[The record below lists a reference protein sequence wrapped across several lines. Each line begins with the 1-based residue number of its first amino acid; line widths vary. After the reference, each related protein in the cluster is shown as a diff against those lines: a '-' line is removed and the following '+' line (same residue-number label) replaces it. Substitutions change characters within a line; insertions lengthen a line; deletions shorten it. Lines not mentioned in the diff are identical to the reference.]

1 MKRINLQHYILVLVA
16 FILGS
21 CSKDIGNYD
30 YTDVNT
36 LTVLDA
42 DGEAISGRNYDIR
55 LGKMLT
61 IAPKVTGTLSQDD
74 QTDLRYAW
82 ILDEDTVSKNAVL
95 KINTDEFGVGNKV
108 GKLVVLDKNT
118 NLSFSHNFLVRITA
132 GISKGS
138 YIFTSNENNESTL
151 VLRDLNPVEE
161 YLYLKEFNGYKLG
174 NGPINLDIAST
185 ALSATNREYKRIV
198 MSTKEGENRIM
209 VVDLRTFMPGIF
221 YPYANGMID
230 GGNFSP
236 SMVWCNPRQVSQNNV
251 NGIIVENGKVRNM
264 ASGVIGNDVY
274 AYDPLDYD
282 FGDNAVQP
290 SIGLNGYYLV
300 GFDRKNER
308 LRVFGN
314 NLQGG
319 GMFTMNFDHLV
330 DPLKTKGHSFVASA
344 EMTITNGIQWQVLT
358 RKGSEIAMH
367 NVILSYDDFDVKSV
381 TTSSSR
387 VVPEMVDAVGFVF
400 SGQYWYFAK
409 GRTIYQ
415 CSPNGLDIAVYLTLP
430 DDGSGDITAWNFNQN
445 AASNFTKMGI
455 ATYNPSSTKEH
466 KGSYYLYD
474 MVGKKFDQQDINVID
489 KAVDIEIGL

>member
-1 MKRINLQHYILVLVA
+1 MLLCALA
-16 FILGS
+16 WGS
-21 CSKDIGNYD
+21 CSKDIGNYK
-30 YTDVNT
+30 YSDVNT
-36 LTVLDA
+36 LTILDA
-42 DGEAISGRNYDIR
+42 DGEPLSGRNYDVGI
-55 LGKMLT
+55 GKVLT
-61 IAPKVTGTLSQDD
+61 IAPQVSGTLSQDD

-82 ILDEDTVSKNAVL
+82 ILDKDTVSKQANLVL
-95 KINTDEFGVGNKV
+95 ATNDYGVGSKV
-108 GKLVVLDKNT
+108 GKLVIVDRKT
-118 NLSFSHNFLVRITA
+118 SLSFSSNFLIRITA

-138 YIFTSNENNESTL
+138 FIFTANEENESTL
-151 VLRDLNPVEE
+151 VLRDLNPKEE
-161 YLYLKEFNGYKLG
+161 FLYLKEFNGYKLG
-174 NGPINLDIAST
+174 NGPMNLYIAST

-209 VVDLRTFMPGIF
+209 VVDLRTFMPGII

-230 GGNFSP
+230 GRNFSP
-236 SMVWCNPRQVSQNNV
+236 SMIWCNPRQVSQNNV
-251 NGIIVENGKVRNM
+251 DGIIVEHGKVRNM
-264 ASGVIGNDVY
+264 ASGLIGNDVY

-282 FGDNAVQP
+282 FGDNAAQP
-290 SIGLNGYYLV
+290 SLALNGHYLV

-308 LRVFGN
+308 IRVFGN

-344 EMTITNGIQWQVLT
+344 EMSITDGMQWQLLT
-358 RKGSEIAMH
+358 RKGAEVAMH
-367 NVILSYDDFDVKSV
+367 NVILSYTDFNVKQVV
-381 TTSSSR
+381 TIASKA
-387 VVPEMVDAVGFVF
+387 VPEMVDAVGFAF

-430 DDGSGDITAWNFNQN
+430 DDGSGDITAWSFDQN

-455 ATYNPSSTKEH
+455 ATYNSSSSKER

-474 MVGKKFDQQDINVID
+474 MVGKKFETQDLNVID